1 MSVFDL
7 SGFDEEK
14 NYFRAEPT
22 LVCRAKESVQV
33 QISKYFK
40 NPQTNEIE
48 IFFLLCNSGLAR
60 DDTGGR
66 IRAAVGLPAV
76 L

>member
-1 MSVFDL
+1 MQISLSTDPSVSVFDL

-33 QISKYFK
+33 DIRKYLM
-40 NPQTNEIE
+40 NQQ
-48 IFFLLCNSGLAR
+48 AV
-60 DDTGGR
+60 DDVYFVCRVRT
-66 IRAAVGLPAV
+66 
-76 L
+76 